1 MTFMKRISVA
11 LCIISAIIF
20 AVPADVSESVAPGQI
35 VLTVQAASKVKLS
48 KTKAV
53 IKKGSTLQLKLNG
66 TKKKAKWS
74 SSDKKVA
81 AVSSHGKVTA
91 KKKGTATITARLGQK
106 KYRCKITV
114 KAVKTQQTA
123 HKHSYTERVTS
134 PTCTKRGYTTYS
146 CSGCSYSYK
155 DKYTEAFG
163 HSYAKNTVSA
173 SKNGKGYTL
182 YTCSRCQKSYK
193 GDYTDYQPSESQV
206 YEDIVGLRTR
216 YPQGMKWNNDDYY
229 GWRGGIYSGGYGC
242 AGFAFMLSDEAFG
255 YLPARMHKNFSE
267 IRVGDI
273 VRMNNDG
280 HSVIVLEVNGSG
292 AVVAEGN
299 LNNSVYWGRQIS
311 FSEILSTGTYV
322 MTRYPD

>member
-1 MTFMKRISVA
+1 
-11 LCIISAIIF
+11 
-20 AVPADVSESVAPGQI
+20 
-35 VLTVQAASKVKLS
+35 
-48 KTKAV
+48 
-53 IKKGSTLQLKLNG
+53 
-66 TKKKAKWS
+66 
-74 SSDKKVA
+74 
-81 AVSSHGKVTA
+81 
-91 KKKGTATITARLGQK
+91 
-106 KYRCKITV
+106 
-114 KAVKTQQTA
+114 
-123 HKHSYTERVTS
+123 
-134 PTCTKRGYTTYS
+134 
-146 CSGCSYSYK
+146 
-155 DKYTEAFG
+155 
-163 HSYAKNTVSA
+163 
-173 SKNGKGYTL
+173 
-182 YTCSRCQKSYK
+182 
-193 GDYTDYQPSESQV
+193 
-206 YEDIVGLRTR
+206 
-216 YPQGMKWNNDDYY
+216 MKWNNDDYY